1 MRLVGLD
8 LGGTSI
14 KGGAASEQGEI
25 LDRRSVDIDR
35 ALGAKG
41 LIDALAGLARDL
53 GADSCVG
60 LGAPGLFDR
69 ERGVVLESPNLAFLE
84 GVGLRGEL
92 ARRLAL
98 DETAVLLEN
107 DANAAAIG
115 EHWIGAGRGESDLLM
130 ITLGTGVGG
139 GFILDGVLYAGP
151 GGMAGEI
158 GHLVVDPAG
167 LPCGCGSRG
176 CLETLASATAAQ
188 RRAVALGLP
197 RDRPGDLVRLAE
209 IARQAPGP
217 ERDLLHEVGRDL
229 GRGLA
234 GVVTLLDIRLFVIGG
249 GFGAALDLLG
259 PGIRAG
265 LAERTYGRRL
275 ENVRVVPA
283 ALGTDAGWMGAARL
297 TLSFPPR

>member
-14 KGGAASEQGEI
+14 KGGAVSEQGEI
-25 LDRRSVDIDR
+25 LERRSVEIDRTLGASGLIDSLAALSR
-35 ALGAKG
+35 ALGASP
-41 LIDALAGLARDL
+41 R
-53 GADSCVG
+53 VG

-84 GVGLRGEL
+84 GVALRGEL
-92 ARRLAL
+92 ARRLSLA
-98 DETAVLLEN
+98 ESAVVLEN

-115 EHWIGAGRGESDLLM
+115 EHWAGAGRGEADLLM
-130 ITLGTGVGG
+130 VTLGTGVGG
-139 GFILDGVLYAGP
+139 GLILDGELYSGA

-158 GHLVVDPAG
+158 GHVVVDPAG
-167 LPCGCGSRG
+167 LPCGCGARG

-188 RRAVALGLP
+188 RRAAILGLP
-197 RDRPGDLVRLAE
+197 RGEPGNLILLAE
-209 IARQAPGP
+209 LARRGGGP
-217 ERDLLHEVGRDL
+217 ERDLLFEVGLDL

-234 GVVTLLDIRLFVIGG
+234 GVLTLLDVRLFVIGG
-249 GFGAALDLLG
+249 GFGAALDVLE

-265 LAERTYGRRL
+265 LGERSYGRRL
-275 ENVRVVPA
+275 EHVRVVPA
-283 ALGTDAGWMGAARL
+283 ELGADAGWMGAARL